1 MKAIRI
7 WGLAAT
13 VFAASCAVG
22 PDYETPR
29 PDVKSRWGSLE
40 EYTEG
45 QSSVARASS
54 EDVSQWWLSL
64 KDSELDRLIERALA
78 ANLDLRQ
85 AASRVREARG
95 LRGIAQGALLPE
107 VEATGSYQRQR
118 WATNGLYPSE
128 GKPFNYYQA
137 GFDAS
142 WEIDVFGGSRRGL
155 EAAQADL
162 EASAEALRDVRVSVL
177 AEVARLYVDLRGLQ
191 ARIAIS
197 RQNLE
202 AQKKTADLTRAKL
215 DAGQTTELDVDRA
228 EAQVS
233 ATASVIPGLEASA
246 RQSIHAIAVLL
257 GQEPGALVVEL
268 SQVAAI
274 PAAPREIPVGLPTDL
289 LRRRPDLRRA
299 ERELAASTARI
310 GVAEADLYPRFFLSG
325 AYGWNSIS
333 STDFFTLAANRAW
346 SFGPS
351 IQWSLFQGG
360 RIRANIEV
368 QNARQ
373 EQAALRFEQ
382 TLLGALRDVEDA
394 LVAHAREQ
402 HRRVLLAKAV
412 TLQEK
417 AVEIA
422 KERYTQGLVDFL
434 TVLEAQ
440 RFLYGA
446 QDTLAQSEQAVA
458 THTVALYKA
467 VGGGWKPEPEEASR
481 P

>member
-1 MKAIRI
+1 MNAIRV
-7 WGLAAT
+7 WGLALT
-13 VFAASCAVG
+13 VFAAGCAVG
-22 PDYETPR
+22 PDYEKPR
-29 PDVKSRWGSLE
+29 PDVKPSWGSLE

-45 QSSVARASS
+45 QASVARAGSG
-54 EDVSQWWLSL
+54 DVSQWWLAL
-64 KDSELDRLIERALA
+64 KDPELDRLVERALA
-78 ANLDLRQ
+78 ANLDLKQ

-107 VEATGSYQRQR
+107 VEATGSYQRMR
-118 WATNGLYPSE
+118 WPENGLYPSD
-128 GKPFNYYQA
+128 GKPFNFYQA

-142 WEIDVFGGSRRGL
+142 WEIDVFGGTRRGL
-155 EAAQADL
+155 EAAQADV
-162 EASAEALRDVRVSVL
+162 EATAEALRDVRVSVL

-191 ARIAIS
+191 ARIVIS

-233 ATASVIPGLEASA
+233 ATASVIPSLETSA
-246 RQSIHAIAVLL
+246 RRSIHALAVLL

-268 SQVAAI
+268 SQGAAI

-299 ERELAASTARI
+299 ERELAAATARI
-310 GVAEADLYPRFFLSG
+310 GIAEADLYPRFFLSG
-325 AYGWNSIS
+325 AYGLSSIS
-333 STDFFTLAANRAW
+333 SSDFFSAANRAW

-360 RIRANIEV
+360 KIRANIEV

-382 TLLGALRDVEDA
+382 TLLGALREVEDA

-402 HRRVLLAKAV
+402 HRRTLLAKAV
-412 TLQEK
+412 TSQEK